1 MDIGSAFPSKYL
13 KASDLKGNRITVQIL
28 GLEMEDIQGEK
39 EAKPILY
46 FANKSKGLVLNK
58 TNSIMIID
66 IIGSSETDD
75 WMGQRITLF
84 STRVDFKG
92 RIVDAIRVDK
102 PSPPSRIKDKR
113 PAPEP
118 EPEQESEGEPGVD
131 YEDDAP
137 F

>member
-13 KASDLKGNRITVQIL
+13 KASDLKGNRVTVQIS
-28 GLEMEDIQGEK
+28 GLEMEEIQGEK

-46 FANKSKGLVLNK
+46 FANKNKGLVLNK
-58 TNSIMIID
+58 TNSTMIID

-84 STRVDFKG
+84 SARVDFKG

-102 PSPPSRIKDKR
+102 PSKTKR

-118 EPEQESEGEPGVD
+118 EPEEEFEPGSDVG
-131 YEDDAP
+131 EEGS